1 MPPIFNF
8 LPLLVWMLA
17 FYALNQRRGENVVPP
32 SNPGAVFFVWLLGIV
47 IFLAVGI
54 WISARS

>member
-17 FYALNQRRGENVVPP
+17 FYALNQRRGDHVAP
-32 SNPGAVFFVWLLGIV
+32 SAKPSAVFAAWLLGTLL
-47 IFLAVGI
+47 FLAVGL